1 MVLMTFDDMNLEYE
15 MNVQGKHQALKEAR
29 VNPLEEKVVDNNDPL
44 SLDSINQSDFNVYR
58 DQLFLEDKSKKK
70 SNYAKKKTASQH
82 YNAEQVTNYIIS
94 MLEYQT
100 IADVIEDKE
109 VKRDFKRHP
118 KKWKSDKRLFKF
130 FNSKAKSL
138 VAQIINEQGFIRDGT
153 ICGSGT
159 TAFVIYNLINKHHVN
174 IKSNKHQSVQMPRDN
189 ITLMNSL
196 RFTKR
201 KCVGNNHVDVFDKRL
216 VKQKHRHGL

>member
-29 VNPLEEKVVDNNDPL
+29 VNPLEEKVVDDTNQI

-58 DQLFLEDKSKKK
+58 DQLFLKDESKKK
-70 SNYAKKKTASQH
+70 SNYAKKKTAIQH

-100 IADVIEDKE
+100 ISDVIKDKE

-118 KKWKSDKRLFKF
+118 KTWKSDKRLFKF

-138 VAQIINEQGFIRDGT
+138 VADIINEQEFIRDDT
-153 ICGSGT
+153 ISGSGT

-174 IKSNKHQSVQMPRDN
+174 IKSKKDQSVKMPRDN
-189 ITLMNSL
+189 IALMNSL
-196 RFTKR
+196 KFTKQ

-216 VKQKHRHGL
+216 VKQKNRHGI